1 MATNTM
7 ATSVSAANFRKEVPG
22 YSSSVKEKQLDT
34 LFLQQSC
41 KYANIYSIIV
51 PSPAWPPNTYSPVT
65 EYFAA
70 MPRQVLE
77 KNTLK
82 AENGFLGK
90 VRNVRFKRLKVR
102 VSL

>member
-7 ATSVSAANFRKEVPG
+7 ATSVSGANFRKEVPG

-51 PSPAWPPNTYSPVT
+51 PSPAWPPNIYSPVT

-70 MPRQVLE
+70 VQRQVLG
-77 KNTLK
+77 KIPLK
-82 AENGFLGK
+82 WSIDCLG
-90 VRNVRFKRLKVR
+90 R
-102 VSL
+102 